1 MEKISKHL
9 TVRENY
15 LTVRENYLTV
25 KNKYLTVRI
34 FSYGEIFCCCSE
46 VLHGEAFRRKNAAE
60 NQNYRRKA
68 C

>member
-9 TVRENY
+9 TVREN
-15 LTVRENYLTV
+15 
-25 KNKYLTVRI
+25 YLTVRI